1 MTVTTQERFLNIQ
14 EYYAAG
20 LYEEP
25 GRSIFYRKA
34 LGLRRYFEHLQ
45 IPTYTGKKL
54 YPSGV
59 WQNNMAVSSH
69 FMNMMVDWPQLRNKD
84 SLAADE
90 LANSE
95 FFRYVSTVPKEHTVA
110 GNMYIHSMPN
120 YERVLAEGFDGY
132 RQRIQV
138 MEDRD
143 MREGL
148 LHLLDGIR
156 CYHDRCLDYLES
168 VHADEALIAALK
180 VVPFQ
185 PATNIYEAILTW
197 NYVLYLDNCDNLGSL
212 ASGLEPY
219 FNGEDVVELLENL
232 YDNLNDN
239 NGYSMSLG
247 AADSP
252 LILQCLQASEG
263 KRRPMI
269 ELFSGKET
277 PDEIWNQALRNV
289 LSGCGQPAFYNRQLY
304 LQGFREKFPQIQEED
319 LARMC
324 GGGCTEM
331 MIAGLSNV
339 GSLDAGINL
348 LLLLERHMRN
358 SLESAENFE
367 AFYDAYLELV
377 HETAHT
383 VMREISNSRENRAKY
398 CPVPMRTL
406 LVDDCIEAERDFNDG
421 GPRYSWS
428 IINYAGIVNVVD
440 SLLVIRDFVFR
451 NRIYAPKVFLE
462 KLDAGDPEF
471 RKQLKNHPN
480 RFGIDCDDGNRLA
493 REFTKTIFD
502 YLNEGVL
509 WKGMGFLPSSIQFMA
524 YEEAGSKIGAT
535 PCGRMAG
542 EPIADSLSAIFGKDT
557 KGPTAMLKSVT
568 AMDLSAAIGTPV
580 VNLTVNKNCNPEI
593 LKGLI
598 QGYLQLG
605 GMQLQITCQSREELL
620 AAYENPEEHKNLVVR
635 VGGYSEYFYRLS
647 DELKKKILERTY
659 HL

>member
-1 MTVTTQERFLNIQ
+1 MDIHQRFLKIQ

-20 LYEEP
+20 LFEEP
-25 GRSIFYRKA
+25 DRSIFYRKA
-34 LGLRRYFEHLQ
+34 LGLRRYYEHLQ
-45 IPTYTGKKL
+45 IPEYNGKKL

-59 WQNNMAVSSH
+59 RRVNMAVSIH
-69 FMNMMVDWPQLRNKD
+69 YMNMAVEWGQLRDKD
-84 SLAADE
+84 SQAAEE
-90 LANSE
+90 LAKSE
-95 FFRYVSTVPKEHTVA
+95 FFRYVSTVPQEHTVA

-120 YERVLAEGFDGY
+120 YERVLAEGLDGY
-132 RQRIQV
+132 RQRV
-138 MEDRD
+138 EAMKDRE

-156 CYHDRCLDYLES
+156 CYHDRCLAYLES
-168 VHADEALIAALK
+168 VDADETLIAALK
-180 VVPFQ
+180 VVPFR
-185 PATNIYEAILTW
+185 PATNIYEAILAW

-212 ASGLEPY
+212 ATGLEPY
-219 FNGEDVVELLENL
+219 YRGEDVVELLENL
-232 YDNLNDN
+232 YDNLDEN

-247 AADSP
+247 VADSP
-252 LILQCLQASEG
+252 LILQCLKASAG

-269 ELFSGKET
+269 ELFSDGNTRE
-277 PDEIWNQALRNV
+277 EIWNQALRNV

-304 LQGFREKFPQIQEED
+304 LQGFREKFPQIREAD
-319 LARMC
+319 IPRMC

-331 MIAGLSNV
+331 MLAGVSNV

-348 LLLLERHMRN
+348 LLLLERQMHS
-358 SLESAENFE
+358 SLETAESFE
-367 AFYDAYLELV
+367 DFYRDYLESV
-377 HETAHT
+377 HRTATT
-383 VMREISNSRENRAKY
+383 VMEEISNSRKNRAKY

-406 LVDDCIEAERDFNDG
+406 LVDDCIQAERDFNDG

-428 IINYAGIVNVVD
+428 VINYAGIVNVVD
-440 SLLVIRDFVFR
+440 SLLVIHDLVFR
-451 NRIYAPKVFLE
+451 NRIYTPAEFLE
-462 KLDAGDPEF
+462 KLENGDPNF

-480 RFGIDCDDGNRLA
+480 RFGVDCEDANSLA
-493 REFTKTIFD
+493 ASFTKTVFA
-502 YLNEGVL
+502 YLNEGKL
-509 WKGMGFLPSSIQFMA
+509 WKGLGFLPSSIQFMA
-524 YEEAGSKIGAT
+524 YEEAGKHIGAT

-568 AMDLSAAIGTPV
+568 AMDLSSAIGTPV
-580 VNLTVNKNCNPEI
+580 VNLTVNKDCDPEV

-598 QGYLQLG
+598 RGYLQLG

-620 AAYENPEEHKNLVVR
+620 AAYENPENYKNLVVR

-647 DELKKKILERTY
+647 DELKKKVLERTY